1 MARTHEWCEG
11 ADPALPDVPSAAF
24 GISCALAELDGSLPD
39 AANYRAAP
47 LCTGDPDE
55 LFALLSGMP
64 GEKVAK
70 IKVGL
75 YEAVR
80 DGMVVNLLLEAI
92 PDLHLRLDANR
103 ASTPLRAQQFAKYV
117 NPAYRSRIA
126 FLEEPCKTR
135 DDSRAFAR
143 ETGIAIAR
151 DESLREADFAFA
163 AEPGV
168 RAVVIKPTLTG
179 SLDKVRE
186 QVAAAHAAGLTAV
199 ISSSIESSL
208 ADAVGAHCC
217 MVNAGHR
224 SRSRYAKPD
233 AGPADSPVARQHLAV
248 PRRRGAGA
256 TAMSFTDWP
265 WRHWRTRRADKP
277 ALRLDDITLSWS
289 QLGERIDRLAAGF
302 QSQGVTDGDGVMLL
316 AHNHPQTLLARLAL
330 LQCGAR
336 ILPVNP
342 QLPRP
347 LLDVLLPQM
356 TLRFALVLN
365 GEYDGLPA
373 LALREDEGQ
382 GGVTW
387 RAERLAS
394 MTLTSGSTGL
404 PKAAVHTCAAHLASA
419 KGCWR

>member
-1 MARTHEWCEG
+1 MRCAQVYRWQIPMDAGVVLRERRLKTRDGFCVHLRQGEREGWGEIAPLPGFSLETLDEAQAALMAWTYEWREG

-24 GISCALAELDGSLPD
+24 GISFALAELDGSLPD
-39 AANYRAAP
+39 AANYCAAP

-55 LFALLSGMP
+55 LFALLSAMP

-103 ASTPLRAQQFAKYV
+103 AWTPLRAQQFAKYV

-143 ETGIAIAR
+143 ETGIAIAW

-163 AEPGV
+163 VEPGV

-208 ADAVGAHCC
+208 GLTQLARIAAWLTPDTVPGLDTLNLMQAQLIRQWPGSTLPCLDVGALE
-217 MVNAGHR
+217 
-224 SRSRYAKPD
+224 P
-233 AGPADSPVARQHLAV
+233 
-248 PRRRGAGA
+248 
-256 TAMSFTDWP
+256 
-265 WRHWRTRRADKP
+265 
-277 ALRLDDITLSWS
+277 LR
-289 QLGERIDRLAAGF
+289 
-302 QSQGVTDGDGVMLL
+302 
-316 AHNHPQTLLARLAL
+316 
-330 LQCGAR
+330 
-336 ILPVNP
+336 
-342 QLPRP
+342 
-347 LLDVLLPQM
+347 
-356 TLRFALVLN
+356 
-365 GEYDGLPA
+365 
-373 LALREDEGQ
+373 
-382 GGVTW
+382 
-387 RAERLAS
+387 
-394 MTLTSGSTGL
+394 
-404 PKAAVHTCAAHLASA
+404 
-419 KGCWR
+419 